1 MSGRLAGKTI
11 LATASGQGIGRAAV
25 LAFAREGA
33 NVIATDVN
41 TETLATLEGENP
53 NIQTHALDVTDGD
66 AIGKIATD
74 LGAVDVIFNCAGYVH
89 NGTIL
94 DCTEA
99 DWDRSFDVNIK
110 SMYRII
116 RAFLPAMIEAG
127 GGSIL
132 NISSVAS
139 SVTAAP
145 NRFAYGATKAAVIGL
160 TKAIAVDFVGKNIRC
175 NAVCPGTVESPSLNE
190 RMAAAG
196 DYDSMRAKFLERQP
210 MGRFAQ
216 PEEIASLCVYL
227 ASDEAAFATGQ
238 TYTLD
243 GGWTT

>member
-139 SVTAAP
+139 STIIR
-145 NRFAYGATKAAVIGL
+145 RFRIL
-160 TKAIAVDFVGKNIRC
+160 W
-175 NAVCPGTVESPSLNE
+175 PSQFP
-190 RMAAAG
+190 
-196 DYDSMRAKFLERQP
+196 RAET
-210 MGRFAQ
+210 
-216 PEEIASLCVYL
+216 S
-227 ASDEAAFATGQ
+227 
-238 TYTLD
+238 
-243 GGWTT
+243 